1 MRVIGHCHGGKMI
14 FYDSYDIKFIFEAV
28 YCLLYFSLTSWW
40 GGKKIFFFTIPQRK
54 IHVFRLSF
62 HFSSVIL
69 ILLFSQFQFQY
80 TLCC

>member
-40 GGKKIFFFTIPQRK
+40 GGGKKIFFLRFLNVKFMYFVSRFI
-54 IHVFRLSF
+54 FRP
-62 HFSSVIL
+62 
-69 ILLFSQFQFQY
+69 
-80 TLCC
+80 